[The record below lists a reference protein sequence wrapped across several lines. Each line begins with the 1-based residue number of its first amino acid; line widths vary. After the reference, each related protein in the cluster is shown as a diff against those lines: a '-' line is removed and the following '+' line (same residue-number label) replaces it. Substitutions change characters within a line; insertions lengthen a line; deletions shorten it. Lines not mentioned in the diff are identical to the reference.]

1 MRTLI
6 PGEWY
11 LTFVC
16 NGCKSKQV
24 LFPDLSNGTSN
35 IRATYSVACHTCGH
49 KDAYESEAIERY
61 QHLGGH
67 DEGNKKGPHR
77 LTAE

>member
-11 LTFVC
+11 LRFVC
-16 NGCKSKQV
+16 TGCESKQI
-24 LFPDLSNGTSN
+24 LFPDLSNGTST

-49 KDAYESEAIERY
+49 NGAYESEAIERY
-61 QHLGGH
+61 QHLDGDG
-67 DEGNKKGPHR
+67 DGRGPHGV
-77 LTAE
+77 